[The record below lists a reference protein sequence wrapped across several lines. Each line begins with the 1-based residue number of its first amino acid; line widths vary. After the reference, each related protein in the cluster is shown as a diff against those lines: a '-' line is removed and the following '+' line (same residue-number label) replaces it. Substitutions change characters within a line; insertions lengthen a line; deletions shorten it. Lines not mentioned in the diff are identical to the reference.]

1 MTYDQLYEH
10 IVAYVAMPHTTIT
23 EHDHRRTCLI
33 LGAVMEF
40 HLDCL
45 DEGVDPRT
53 LDMTG
58 FVNEKL
64 DELGAVK

>member
-1 MTYDQLYEH
+1 MTYDELYEH
-10 IVAYVAMPHTTIT
+10 ILGYVAQPL
-23 EHDHRRTCLI
+23 DDKRKACLI

-40 HLDCL
+40 MLDCL

-58 FVNEKL
+58 FVCEKL
-64 DELGAVK
+64 DELEATK

>member
-1 MTYDQLYEH
+1 MTYDELYEH
-10 IVAYVAMPHTTIT
+10 IVSYIAQPLDDKRKA
-23 EHDHRRTCLI
+23 CLI

-40 HLDCL
+40 NLDCL

-53 LDMTG
+53 IDMTG

-64 DELGAVK
+64 DEIEAVK

>member
-1 MTYDQLYEH
+1 MTYDELYEH
-10 IVAYVAMPHTTIT
+10 IVHYVAMPL
-23 EHDHRRTCLI
+23 DDKRKSCLI

-40 HLDCL
+40 MLDCL

-58 FVNEKL
+58 FINEKL
-64 DELGAVK
+64 DELEVK

>member
-10 IVAYVAMPHTTIT
+10 IVNYVAMPL
-23 EHDHRRTCLI
+23 DDKRKACLI

-40 HLDCL
+40 NLDCL

-64 DELGAVK
+64 NELEEIK

>member
-10 IVAYVAMPHTTIT
+10 IIHYVAYPHTTIT
-23 EHDHRRTCLI
+23 VNDKRRACLI
-33 LGAVMEF
+33 LGAFMEF
-40 HLDCL
+40 MLDCL

-64 DELGAVK
+64 DELEK

>member
-10 IVAYVAMPHTTIT
+10 ILGYVAQ
-23 EHDHRRTCLI
+23 ELDDKRKACLI

-40 HLDCL
+40 NLDCL
-45 DEGVDPRT
+45 DAGVDPRT

-64 DELGAVK
+64 DELEAVK